1 MSRIANM
8 TSGFRRKYR
17 TPRARINL
25 VLLTLCVILVLLFIF
40 LPVFWLLISSISTRS
55 ELLSVPIHWIPE
67 NPTLQNYISVLLPGS
82 AETEVARTFKITLRN
97 SLVIAG
103 SVTLISLV
111 IGSLAAYALVRIRFR
126 FYGVLLIFII
136 GTRMIP
142 EVSLVIPLYILATR
156 IGIYNTPIVLIAAYL
171 CFALPFAIWLI
182 AAFFQTIPLELEDAA
197 RIDGCSRLRTL
208 FQIIMPI
215 SAPGLVST
223 ALFVF
228 LLAWDEFF
236 FALIFT
242 STVAAK
248 TVPVAIAEFTG
259 RYVVDVT
266 GMMTGGVLAAIP
278 PVVLAL
284 IFQRYIVSGLTAGA
298 VKG

>member
-1 MSRIANM
+1 LKNYVDIL
-8 TSGFRRKYR
+8 
-17 TPRARINL
+17 TPGTA
-25 VLLTLCVILVLLFIF
+25 V
-40 LPVFWLLISSISTRS
+40 S
-55 ELLSVPIHWIPE
+55 
-67 NPTLQNYISVLLPGS
+67 
-82 AETEVARTFKITLRN
+82 EVARTFKITLRN
-97 SLVIAG
+97 SFVIAS
-103 SVTLISLV
+103 SVTVISLLV
-111 IGSLAAYALVRIRFR
+111 GSLAAYSLVRIALPFR
-126 FYGVLLIFII
+126 QGMLLGIM

-156 IGIYNTPIVLIAAYL
+156 LHLYNTPYVLILTYL
-171 CFALPFAIWLI
+171 SFALPFAIWLM
-182 AAFFQTIPLELEDAA
+182 AAFFETIPIELEDAA
-197 RIDGCSRLRTL
+197 RIDGCSRLKIL
-208 FQIIMPI
+208 FQIILPI

-228 LLAWDEFF
+228 LTAWDEFF

-259 RYVVDVT
+259 RYVVDIG

-278 PVVLAL
+278 PVLLAL
-284 IFQRYIVSGLTAGA
+284 LFQRYIVSGLTAGA

>member
-1 MSRIANM
+1 MW
-8 TSGFRRKYR
+8 
-17 TPRARINL
+17 L
-25 VLLTLCVILVLLFIF
+25 V
-40 LPVFWLLISSISTRS
+40 ISSISTRA

-67 NPTLQNYISVLLPGS
+67 NPTLRNYVSILLPGS
-82 AETEVARTFKITLRN
+82 ATSEVARTFKITLRN
-97 SLVIAG
+97 SLVIST
-103 SVTLISLV
+103 SVTIISLLV
-111 IGSLAAYALVRIRFR
+111 GSLAAYALVRIRFR
-126 FYGVLLIFII
+126 YYGILLIGII

-142 EVSLVIPLYILATR
+142 EVSLVIPLYIMAARLR
-156 IGIYNTPIVLIAAYL
+156 ILNTPLVLIATYL
-171 CFALPFAIWLI
+171 CFSLPFAIWLM

-242 STVAAK
+242 STVSAK

-266 GMMTGGVLAAIP
+266 AMMTGGVLAAIP
-278 PVVLAL
+278 PVILAL

>member
-1 MSRIANM
+1 M
-8 TSGFRRKYR
+8 
-17 TPRARINL
+17 INRHQRNGKSYAFMKRLLPAIL
-25 VLLTLCVILVLLFIF
+25 VLLVLLFIY
-40 LPVFWLLISSISTRS
+40 LPVCWLVISSISTRA
-55 ELLSVPIHWIPE
+55 ELLSVPLRWIPA
-67 NPTLQNYISVLLPGS
+67 NPTLHNYISILLPGS
-82 AETEVARTFKITLRN
+82 ATSEVARTFKITLRN
-97 SLVIAG
+97 SLFIAS
-103 SVTLISLV
+103 SVTIISLV
-111 IGSLAAYALVRIRFR
+111 FGSLAAYALVRIRFR
-126 FYGVLLIFII
+126 FSNLLLIGII

-142 EVSLVIPLYILATR
+142 EVSLVIPLYILAAR
-156 IGIYNTPIVLIAAYL
+156 FNILNTLLVLIAAYL

-182 AAFFQTIPLELEDAA
+182 ASFFQTIPLELEDAA
-197 RIDGCSRLRTL
+197 RIDGCSRIRTL
-208 FQIIMPI
+208 VQIIIPV

-266 GMMTGGVLAAIP
+266 AMMTGGVLAAIP
-278 PVVLAL
+278 PVIMAL
-284 IFQRYIVSGLTAGA
+284 IFQRYIVSGLTTGA

>member
-1 MSRIANM
+1 MNKTRSFQIGNSRTLLTRVVLIVLV
-8 TSGFRRKYR
+8 F
-17 TPRARINL
+17 L
-25 VLLTLCVILVLLFIF
+25 VLVFIYLPVIWLVL
-40 LPVFWLLISSISTRS
+40 SSISTRA

-67 NPTLQNYISVLLPGS
+67 NPTFRNYASILFPGS
-82 AETEVARTFKITLRN
+82 TTSEVARTFKITLRN
-97 SLVIAG
+97 SLVIAT
-103 SVTLISLV
+103 SVTVISLIV
-111 IGSLAAYALVRIRFR
+111 GSLAAYALVRIRFR
-126 FYGVLLIFII
+126 FYGILLVGII

-142 EVSLVIPLYILATR
+142 EVSLVIPLYILAAR
-156 IGIYNTPIVLIAAYL
+156 IRILNTPFVLIATYL
-171 CFALPFAIWLI
+171 CFSLPFAIWLM
-182 AAFFQTIPLELEDAA
+182 AAFFQTIPMELEDAA
-197 RIDGCSRLRTL
+197 RIDGCSRIRSL

-266 GMMTGGVLAAIP
+266 AMMTGGVLAAIP
-278 PVVLAL
+278 PVILAL

>member
-1 MSRIANM
+1 MMNRN
-8 TSGFRRKYR
+8 
-17 TPRARINL
+17 ARNISFKAILNRL
-25 VLLTLCVILVLLFIF
+25 VQLFMVLLVLLFIY
-40 LPVFWLLISSISTRS
+40 LPIYWLVVSSISTRA
-55 ELLSVPIHWIPE
+55 ELLSVPLRWIPE
-67 NPTLQNYISVLLPGS
+67 NPTLQNYASVLIPGS
-82 AETEVARTFKITLRN
+82 ATSEVAKTFKITLRN
-97 SLVIAG
+97 SLVIAS
-103 SVTLISLV
+103 SVTIISLV
-111 IGSLAAYALVRIRFR
+111 VGSLAAYALVRIRFR
-126 FYGVLLIFII
+126 FSDVFLIGII

-142 EVSLVIPLYILATR
+142 EVSLVIPLYIIATKV
-156 IGIYNTPIVLIAAYL
+156 GIYNTPLVLILTYL

-208 FQIIMPI
+208 VQILIPV

-242 STVAAK
+242 STIAAK

-266 GMMTGGVLAAIP
+266 AMMTGGVLAAVP
-278 PVVLAL
+278 PVIMAL

>member
-1 MSRIANM
+1 MRAKVKP
-8 TSGFRRKYR
+8 RKLFYR
-17 TPRARINL
+17 LGLFMVSLP
-25 VLLTLCVILVLLFIF
+25 VLLFIY
-40 LPVFWLLISSISTRS
+40 LPIAWLVISSISTRA
-55 ELLSVPIHWIPE
+55 ELLAVPLRWIPE
-67 NPTLQNYISVLLPGS
+67 NPSLRNYIDILIPGRGAS
-82 AETEVARTFKITLRN
+82 EVARTFKITLRN
-97 SLVIAG
+97 SLIVAS
-103 SVTLISLV
+103 SVTIISLMT
-111 IGSLAAYALVRIRFR
+111 GSLAAYALTRLRMPFR
-126 FYGVLLIFII
+126 QGFLIGIM

-142 EVSLVIPLYILATR
+142 EVSLVIPLYILAAR
-156 IGIYNTPIVLIAAYL
+156 FRMLNSPGILILTYL
-171 CFALPFAIWLI
+171 SFALPFSIWLM
-182 AAFFQTIPLELEDAA
+182 AAFFDTIPIELEDAA
-197 RIDGCSRLRTL
+197 RIDGCGRLRTL
-208 FQIIMPI
+208 FQVIMPI

-228 LLAWDEFF
+228 LTAWDEFF

-278 PVVLAL
+278 PVLLSL
-284 IFQRYIVSGLTAGA
+284 IFSRYIVSGLTAGA

>member
-1 MSRIANM
+1 M
-8 TSGFRRKYR
+8 RKR
-17 TPRARINL
+17 NPRNTTFNAILKRLVQILMVVL
-25 VLLTLCVILVLLFIF
+25 VLIFIYLPIYWLV
-40 LPVFWLLISSISTRS
+40 ISSISTRA
-55 ELLSVPIHWIPE
+55 ELLSVPLRWIPE
-67 NPTLQNYISVLLPGS
+67 NPTFQNYASVLLPGS
-82 AETEVARTFKITLRN
+82 ATSEVARTFKITLRN
-97 SLVIAG
+97 SLVIAS
-103 SVTLISLV
+103 SVTIISLIV
-111 IGSLAAYALVRIRFR
+111 GSLAAYALVRIRFR
-126 FYGVLLIFII
+126 FSDVFLIGII

-142 EVSLVIPLYILATR
+142 EVSLVIPLYIIAAK
-156 IGIYNTPIVLIAAYL
+156 IGLFNTPYILIATYL

-208 FQIIMPI
+208 VQILIPV

-266 GMMTGGVLAAIP
+266 AMMTGGVLAAIP
-278 PVVLAL
+278 PVIMAL
-284 IFQRYIVSGLTAGA
+284 IFQRYIVSGLTTGA

>member
-1 MSRIANM
+1 MMNRN
-8 TSGFRRKYR
+8 
-17 TPRARINL
+17 ARNINFKAILNRL
-25 VLLTLCVILVLLFIF
+25 VQLFMVLLVLLFIY
-40 LPVFWLLISSISTRS
+40 LPIYWLVVSSISTRA
-55 ELLSVPIHWIPE
+55 ELLSVPLRWIPE
-67 NPTLQNYISVLLPGS
+67 NPTLHNYASVLIPGS
-82 AETEVARTFKITLRN
+82 ATSEVAKTFKITLRN
-97 SLVIAG
+97 SLVIAS
-103 SVTLISLV
+103 SVTIISLV
-111 IGSLAAYALVRIRFR
+111 VGSLAAYALVRIRFR
-126 FYGVLLIFII
+126 FSDVFLIGII

-142 EVSLVIPLYILATR
+142 EVSLVIPLYIIATKV
-156 IGIYNTPIVLIAAYL
+156 GIYNTPLVLILTYL

-208 FQIIMPI
+208 VQILIPV

-242 STVAAK
+242 STIAAK

-266 GMMTGGVLAAIP
+266 AMMTGGVLAAIP
-278 PVVLAL
+278 PVIMAL